1 MMPIP
6 ISNCTVFAEDTTL
19 LLTLVAV
26 ISGVVVIMAVLLIVL
41 HCRRLRVRTK
51 GLGSKVTEA
60 AESFTD
66 QEIWPGPGEAGE
78 CHDVTESKVSQFC
91 GGKVL

>member
-1 MMPIP
+1 MILITIP
-6 ISNCTVFAEDTTL
+6 NCTVFAEDTTL

-66 QEIWPGPGEAGE
+66 QEIWPGPGEAVE

>member
-1 MMPIP
+1 M
-6 ISNCTVFAEDTTL
+6 
-19 LLTLVAV
+19 
-26 ISGVVVIMAVLLIVL
+26 
-41 HCRRLRVRTK
+41 RTK

-78 CHDVTESKVSQFC
+78 CHAVTESKVSQFVLW
-91 GGKVL
+91 GKGSLKKLAESFN